1 MCQALAAGHSSR
13 FHARLPRESGSGP
26 PRRGRDILLE
36 ANPISEE
43 RPQIIAQKR
52 FLEHKNVLERLDL
65 QGRFDCIFE
74 TNPWG
79 DDHSRSGVGSTLP
92 ETETL
97 RREIPALLHD
107 LGARSLL
114 DIPCGDF
121 GWLSLTELGVDHTGA
136 DIVEALVAQNTARY
150 GSANRRFVRLDLT
163 ADPLPPADVV
173 LCRDCL
179 VHLSYANIRR
189 ALANVRRSGAKYFL
203 TTSFPGAKS
212 NRDIE
217 DGDWRPLNFQVA
229 PFNLPAPARTI
240 VENCIEAGGAYR
252 DKSLCLWPAVELP

>member
-1 MCQALAAGHSSR
+1 M
-13 FHARLPRESGSGP
+13 
-26 PRRGRDILLE
+26 
-36 ANPISEE
+36 SEE

-52 FLEHKNVLERLDL
+52 FLEHKDELGQLDL
-65 QGRFDCIFE
+65 KGRFDYIFD
-74 TNPWG
+74 TNLWG
-79 DDHSRSGVGSTLP
+79 DDQSRSGVGSTLP

-97 RREIPALLHD
+97 RRELPLLLRE

-121 GWLSLTELGVDHTGA
+121 GWLSLTELGVDYTGA
-136 DIVEALVAQNTARY
+136 DIVEALVAQNTSRY
-150 GSANRRFVRLDLT
+150 ASESRRFVRLDLT
-163 ADPLPPADVV
+163 ADPLPQADVV

-189 ALANVRRSGAKYFL
+189 ALDNVKRSGAKYL
-203 TTSFPGAKS
+203 LVTSFPEAKS

-229 PFNLPAPARTI
+229 PFCFPPPARMI

-252 DKSLCLWPAVELP
+252 DKSLCLWPVVDLP

>member
-1 MCQALAAGHSSR
+1 M
-13 FHARLPRESGSGP
+13 
-26 PRRGRDILLE
+26 
-36 ANPISEE
+36 SEE

-52 FLEHKNVLERLDL
+52 FLEHKDELERLDL
-65 QGRFDCIFE
+65 KGRFEYIFD
-74 TNPWG
+74 TNLWG
-79 DDHSRSGVGSTLP
+79 DDQSRSGVGSTLP

-97 RREIPALLHD
+97 RREIPRLLQE

-121 GWLSLTELGVDHTGA
+121 GWLSLTELGVDYTGA
-136 DIVEALVAQNTARY
+136 DIVEALIAQNTARY
-150 GSANRRFVRLDLT
+150 RSASRIFVRLDLT
-163 ADPLPPADVV
+163 ADPLPQADVV

-189 ALANVRRSGAKYFL
+189 ALDNVKRSGAKYL
-203 TTSFPGAKS
+203 LVTSFPEAKS

-217 DGDWRPLNFQVA
+217 DGDWRLLNFQLA
-229 PFNLPAPARTI
+229 PFNLPPPARTI

-252 DKSLCLWPAVELP
+252 DKSLCLWPVSALA

>member
-1 MCQALAAGHSSR
+1 M
-13 FHARLPRESGSGP
+13 
-26 PRRGRDILLE
+26 
-36 ANPISEE
+36 SEE

-52 FLEHKNVLERLDL
+52 FLEHKDELERLDL
-65 QGRFDCIFE
+65 KGRFEYIFD
-74 TNPWG
+74 TNLWG
-79 DDHSRSGVGSTLP
+79 DDQSRSGVGSTLP

-97 RREIPALLHD
+97 RREIPRLLQE

-121 GWLSLTELGVDHTGA
+121 GWLSLTELGVDYTGA
-136 DIVEALVAQNTARY
+136 DIVEALIAQNTARY
-150 GSANRRFVRLDLT
+150 GSASRRFVRLDLT
-163 ADPLPPADVV
+163 ADPLPRADVV

-189 ALANVRRSGAKYFL
+189 ALDNVKRSGAKYL
-203 TTSFPGAKS
+203 LVTSFPEAKS

-217 DGDWRPLNFQVA
+217 DGDWRLLNFQLA
-229 PFNLPAPARTI
+229 PFNLPPPARTI

-252 DKSLCLWPAVELP
+252 DKSLCLWPVSALA

>member
-1 MCQALAAGHSSR
+1 MS
-13 FHARLPRESGSGP
+13 
-26 PRRGRDILLE
+26 D
-36 ANPISEE
+36 E

-52 FLEHKNVLERLDL
+52 FLEYKTELERLDL
-65 QGRFDCIFE
+65 KGRFDYIFE
-74 TNPWG
+74 TNLWG

-97 RREIPALLHD
+97 RREIPALLQD

-121 GWLSLTELGVDHTGA
+121 GWLSLTELGVDYTGA
-136 DIVEALVAQNTARY
+136 DIVEALVARNTARY

-163 ADPLPPADVV
+163 ADPLPASDVV

-179 VHLSYANIRR
+179 VHLSYSNIQR
-189 ALANVRRSGAKYFL
+189 ALANGKRSGAKYFL
-203 TTSFPGAKS
+203 TTSFPEVTG
-212 NRDIE
+212 NGDIE
-217 DGDWRPLNFQVA
+217 DGDWRPLNFQLA
-229 PFNLPAPARTI
+229 PFGLPAPARTI